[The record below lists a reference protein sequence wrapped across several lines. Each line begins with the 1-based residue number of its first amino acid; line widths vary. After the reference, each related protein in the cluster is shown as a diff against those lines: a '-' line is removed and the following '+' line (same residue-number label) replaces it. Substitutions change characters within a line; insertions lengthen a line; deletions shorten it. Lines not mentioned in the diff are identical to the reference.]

1 MFIYVDVCV
10 QAMCMPVP
18 EDNLKS
24 VRFSGAGVTG
34 VCEPPHMSAGI
45 WTVLSENSQQALLTT
60 QTSL

>member
-34 VCEPPHMSAGI
+34 VCEPSDIGAPV
-45 WTVLSENSQQALLTT
+45 W
-60 QTSL
+60 SLEEQ